1 LAELHDS
8 QETSVVMSGN
18 TQYSR
23 QSPSP
28 RYEELSRVY
37 RQAHDGGLTPGGDGQ
52 SLFAGNSLLP
62 HVEAIK
68 SLVMATDA
76 KDILDYGCGKAGIYK
91 KETLKLRS
99 GETVGPILEYWGAAS
114 ITLYDPGVAEY
125 ATPPQRTFDGVVST
139 DVLEHIPEE
148 DIPWVL
154 GEFFA
159 FADRFVF
166 ANIASYPATKVL
178 PNGWNAHVTIRPP
191 EWWAERINDAARGWR
206 GQRYQFAV
214 SEKRAG
220 FDRLVG
226 KILSRG
232 KMKLTEIACP

>member
-1 LAELHDS
+1 M
-8 QETSVVMSGN
+8 MSG
-18 TQYSR
+18 TPQYSR

-28 RYEELSRVY
+28 RYEELSRIY
-37 RQAHDGGLTPGGDGQ
+37 RQVHEGGLVPGGGGQ
-52 SLFAGNSLLP
+52 GLFAGNSLLP
-62 HVEAIK
+62 HIDTIR
-68 SLVMATDA
+68 SLILATGA

-91 KETLKLRS
+91 KDSLELRS
-99 GETVGPILEYWGAAS
+99 GKIVGPILEYWGADA
-114 ITLYDPGVAEY
+114 IAFYDPGVAEY
-125 ATPPQRTFDGVVST
+125 ATPPQRTFDGVIST

-148 DIPWVL
+148 DLPWVL

-178 PNGWNAHVTIRPP
+178 PNGWNAHVTVKPP
-191 EWWAERINDAARGWR
+191 EWWAERIDDAARGWR
-206 GQRYQFAV
+206 GQRYYFAV

-220 FDRLVG
+220 LDKLAA

-232 KMKLTEIACP
+232 KMKLTEITCS